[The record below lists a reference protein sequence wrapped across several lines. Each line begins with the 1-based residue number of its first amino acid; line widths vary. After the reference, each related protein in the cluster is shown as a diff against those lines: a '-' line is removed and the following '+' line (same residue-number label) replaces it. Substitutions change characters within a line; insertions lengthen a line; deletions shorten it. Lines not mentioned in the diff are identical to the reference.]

1 MILKPNIHEEKKVHQ
16 TKKDKPQS
24 TRSHQQKPSSYKKP
38 LWFMMLFKPPPC
50 KLNKD
55 CIFVLQTSMEHEFPC
70 CLNKLFRN
78 ALLTASCYCR
88 QHKNTF
94 LLTNEPLKDSFLW
107 QIWSWEVKKSMF
119 EYLVY
124 TQSLNTTYIGLQVR
138 MQTLYD
144 YTVYRWI
151 TCRDRQG
158 KIWRWVVNS
167 MLWSTVLSFN
177 ALYLGW
183 S

>member
-38 LWFMMLFKPPPC
+38 LWFMMLSKPRPC

-107 QIWSWEVKKSMF
+107 QIWSWEVKKK
-119 EYLVY
+119 YAWIPRLHAVTQHDLHWLAGQNANLVW
-124 TQSLNTTYIGLQVR
+124 
-138 MQTLYD
+138 LYS
-144 YTVYRWI
+144 V
-151 TCRDRQG
+151 QM
-158 KIWRWVVNS
+158 NH
-167 MLWSTVLSFN
+167 L
-177 ALYLGW
+177 
-183 S
+183 